1 MRNDSN
7 DLMEMSQAAYE
18 VNGEKIKLSPII
30 VKKYLVSGDANKVT
44 DQEVMMFIKLCQYQ
58 KLNPFLRE
66 AYLIKYGNSP
76 ATLVTGKDT
85 FTKRAANS
93 KVSNGYEAGVIVLNL
108 NKVIEF
114 RNGTFYM
121 HDEEE
126 LLGGW
131 AKAYRKDKE
140 HPVEISVNLNE
151 YEGKKKDGTLNA
163 NWTQRPGTM
172 IRKVALVQALREAF
186 PEDFEGMYSPEEIGV
201 EDHHLDTKKIS
212 IKEEIKKANEVEP
225 IPQPAQKEQKEYIFS
240 LGKTKGLVE
249 GEGKGADI
257 SKLKEFT
264 LQFGYNLSNLTYEEA
279 NDLLNKL
286 EKYELKK
293 EETVIEVEAET
304 IEQLGDEP
312 F

>member
-1 MRNDSN
+1 MKNNST
-7 DLMEMSQAAYE
+7 DLMEMAQASYE
-18 VNGEKIKLSPII
+18 VNGEEIKLSPII

-66 AYLIKYGNSP
+66 AYLIKYGQQS

-93 KVSNGYEAGVIVLNL
+93 KVSNGYEAGIIVFNL
-108 NKVIEF
+108 KKEIEF

-121 HDEEE
+121 QDKEK

-131 AKAYRKDKE
+131 AKAYRKDKDY
-140 HPVEISVNLNE
+140 PVEISVNLNE
-151 YEGKKKDGTLNA
+151 YIGKKKDGSINSQWA
-163 NWTQRPGTM
+163 QRPGTM

-201 EDHHLDTKKIS
+201 DDKELKDNKID
-212 IKEEIKKANEVEP
+212 IKEEFKKEHEVEEP
-225 IPQPAQKEQKEYIFS
+225 PRPVQKEQKEYIFEIA
-240 LGKTKGLVE
+240 KQKGLADGKDVE
-249 GEGKGADI
+249 GLEKFAQ
-257 SKLKEFT
+257 
-264 LQFGYNLSNLTYEEA
+264 QFGYSLRALTYDIA
-279 NDLLNKL
+279 NDLLKKL
-286 EKYELKK
+286 EEYNSG
-293 EETVIEVEAET
+293 VIEAEYEEVNEDNQVKFT
-304 IEQLGDEP
+304 EEP

>member
-1 MRNDSN
+1 MRNDSA
-7 DLMEMSQAAYE
+7 DLMEMAQASYE
-18 VNGEKIKLSPII
+18 VNGENIKLSPVI
-30 VKKYLVSGDANKVT
+30 VKKYLVSGDPDKVT

-66 AYLIKYGNSP
+66 AYLIKYGNAP

-93 KVSNGYEAGVIVLNL
+93 TVSNGYEAGIILLNL
-108 NKVIEF
+108 KGEIEF

-121 HDEEE
+121 QGKEE

-140 HPVEISVNLNE
+140 YPIEISVNLNE
-151 YEGKKKDGTLNA
+151 YIGKKKDGSINS

-186 PEDFEGMYSPEEIGV
+186 PEDFEGMYSPEEVGV
-201 EDHHLDTKKIS
+201 EDHELKDNKID
-212 IKEEIKKANEVEP
+212 IDEEVKKANKVNE
-225 IPQPAQKEQKEYIFS
+225 QPKLVQKEQKEYIFE
-240 LGKTKGLVE
+240 LGKQKGLVD
-249 GEGKGADI
+249 GKNVE
-257 SKLKEFT
+257 KLEEFAK
-264 LQFGYNLSNLTYEEA
+264 QFGYSLRALTYDIA

-286 EKYELKK
+286 EHYSSN
-293 EETVIEVEAET
+293 VVEAEF
-304 IEQLGDEP
+304 EEEP

>member
-1 MRNDSN
+1 MRNNST
-7 DLMEMSQAAYE
+7 DLMEMAQASYE
-18 VNGEKIKLSPII
+18 VNGEEIKLSPII
-30 VKKYLVSGDANKVT
+30 VKKYLVSGDASKVT

-93 KVSNGYEAGVIVLNL
+93 TVSNGYKAGIIVFNL
-108 NKVIEF
+108 KGEIEF

-121 HDEEE
+121 QGKEE

-151 YEGKKKDGTLNA
+151 YIGKKKDGTINS

-186 PEDFEGMYSPEEIGV
+186 PEDFEGMYSPEEVGADDK
-201 EDHHLDTKKIS
+201 ELKDNKIDV
-212 IKEEIKKANEVEP
+212 KEEIKKEHEVKK
-225 IPQPAQKEQKEYIFS
+225 QPKPVQKEQKEYIFEIA
-240 LGKTKGLVE
+240 KQKGLADGKNVE
-249 GEGKGADI
+249 GLENFAQ
-257 SKLKEFT
+257 
-264 LQFGYNLSNLTYEEA
+264 QFGYSLRSLTYDIA
-279 NDLLNKL
+279 NDLLKKL
-286 EKYELKK
+286 EEYNP
-293 EETVIEVEAET
+293 VVEAEYEEVGEDNQVKFT
-304 IEQLGDEP
+304 EDP

>member
-7 DLMEMSQAAYE
+7 DLMEMAQASYE
-18 VNGEKIKLSPII
+18 VNGEKIKLSPVI
-30 VKKYLVSGDANKVT
+30 VKKYLVSGDPEKVT

-93 KVSNGYEAGVIVLNL
+93 KVSNGYEAGVIVLNI
-108 NKVIEF
+108 KGEIEY
-114 RNGTFYM
+114 RAGTFYVSGK
-121 HDEEE
+121 EQ

-140 HPVEISVNLNE
+140 HPIEISVPINE
-151 YEGKKKDGTLNA
+151 YEGRKKDGTLNS
-163 NWTQRPGTM
+163 NWNQRPATM

-186 PEDFEGMYSPEEIGV
+186 PEDFEGMYSPEEVGV
-201 EDHHLDTKKIS
+201 DDHELKENKID
-212 IKEEIKKANEVEP
+212 IKEEIKKENKVEV
-225 IPQPAQKEQKEYIFS
+225 QPKVVQKEQKEYIFE
-240 LGKTKGLVE
+240 LGKQKGLVK
-249 GEGKGADI
+249 GKDI
-257 SKLKEFT
+257 YKLEEFVQ
-264 LQFGYNLSNLTYEEA
+264 QFGYNLRALNYDIA
-279 NDLLNKL
+279 NDLLKKL
-286 EKYELKK
+286 EEYSP
-293 EETVIEVEAET
+293 IVEADFKEVK
-304 IEQLGDEP
+304 EVRFDEKP